1 MIITILYF
9 VYHFDL
15 WEMNV
20 FTFLSFKVVVF
31 VVIPKAFQ
39 KTNNLYILGSFKHW
53 FSIWISF
60 LDTKKKIILIQ
71 LQKLASYL
79 DYKMIAEFDCAVI
92 IVSSG
97 GYLKACYLN
106 IISIKIYLY
115 LLPTHTNSFE

>member
-1 MIITILYF
+1 MTITILYF

-20 FTFLSFKVVVF
+20 FTFFSFKVVVF
-31 VVIPKAFQ
+31 VVIPKAFHE
-39 KTNNLYILGSFKHW
+39 TNNFYILGSFKHW
-53 FSIWISF
+53 FSIWIIF
-60 LDTKKKIILIQ
+60 LDTKKKIILVQ

-79 DYKMIAEFDCAVI
+79 DYNMIAEFNCAVI